1 MEDKNQNNGI
11 RRPHSPIDSG
21 QVATGAPG
29 QNPSLV
35 SETNNPP
42 HNLKSD
48 RQSQLKGSN
57 QDQDAPKRHDGSN
70 RNYVNDKTI
79 VKADSIGFNTKSLRQ
94 YLKTDNEMRL
104 QNSSKDHDSN
114 SPLALAEKSGSKI
127 YKLVGYTTV
136 GKINRTF
143 EKEHRQIVLRKF
155 LVTAIIVLVLLIGF
169 IILNPFKST
178 SDIKRILGIDSKFNN
193 EAYESFKDKEADQTI
208 NLPSQTHIKDH
219 D

>member
-1 MEDKNQNNGI
+1 MAVAVIMPRQGQSVESCIIGEWYVSKGDK
-11 RRPHSPIDSG
+11 
-21 QVATGAPG
+21 VA
-29 QNPSLV
+29 
-35 SETNNPP
+35 
-42 HNLKSD
+42 
-48 RQSQLKGSN
+48 
-57 QDQDAPKRHDGSN
+57 
-70 RNYVNDKTI
+70 
-79 VKADSIGFNTKSLRQ
+79 
-94 YLKTDNEMRL
+94 
-104 QNSSKDHDSN
+104 
-114 SPLALAEKSGSKI
+114 
-127 YKLVGYTTV
+127 VGYTTV